1 MSNELQK
8 VKEILVHRSHDLKE
22 WSKTTYSELG
32 KAHDKQNDTG
42 YAVIELERK
51 LKKAKEKHEEAK
63 DRCEFLSQ
71 KYYNICDKS
80 HEEQSAKIK
89 ALKLLKENPHITIS
103 EGTDFSVQVYEGE
116 WVEDLEYHDSWKDVL
131 DHLEFILTPSN

>member
-8 VKEILVHRSHDLKE
+8 VREILVHRSDDLKE
-22 WSKTTYSELG
+22 WKKSTHYETG
-32 KAHDKQNDTG
+32 KAYDQFADAG

-63 DRCEFLSQ
+63 ALCERLDQKQFNIDR
-71 KYYNICDKS
+71 KID
-80 HEEQSAKIK
+80 EEQKAKIK
-89 ALKLLKENPHITIS
+89 ATKLLKENPHITIC

-116 WVEDLEYHDSWKDVL
+116 WVEDLEYHDSWRDVL
-131 DHLEFILTPSN
+131 DHLEFILTPSH

>member
-22 WSKTTYSELG
+22 WSKATYSELG
-32 KAHDKQNDTG
+32 EAHDKQNATG
-42 YAVIELERK
+42 YEVIELERK
-51 LKKAKEKHEEAK
+51 LEKAKERHEEAK
-63 DRCEFLSQ
+63 ERCEFLSQ
-71 KYYNICDKS
+71 KYYNICGKS
-80 HEEQSAKIK
+80 NEEQSAKIK
-89 ALKLLKENPHITIS
+89 ALKLLKENPHITIC

-131 DHLEFILTPSN
+131 DHLEFILTPSQ

>member
-22 WSKTTYSELG
+22 WSKATYSELG
-32 KAHDKQNDTG
+32 EAHDKQNATG
-42 YAVIELERK
+42 YEVIELERK
-51 LKKAKEKHEEAK
+51 LKKAKEKHEQAK
-63 DRCEFLSQ
+63 ERCEFLNQ
-71 KYYNICDKS
+71 KYFNICKKS
-80 HEEQSAKIK
+80 DEEHKAKIE
-89 ALKLLKENPHITIS
+89 ATKLLKQNPHITIC

-131 DHLEFILTPSN
+131 DHLEFILTPSQ